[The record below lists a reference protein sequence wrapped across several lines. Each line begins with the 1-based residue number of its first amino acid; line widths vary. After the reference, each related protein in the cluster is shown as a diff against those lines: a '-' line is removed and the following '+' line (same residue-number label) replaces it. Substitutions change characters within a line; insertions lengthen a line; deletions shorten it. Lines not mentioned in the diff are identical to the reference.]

1 MRSKSVCWKKPQCG
15 QRTQKSKRAPASSVS
30 AFHIGPSSVVG
41 VEIFTTLRRVR
52 HVVVRFSAS
61 DSDDASFFGFLY
73 LSSSSRMRMR
83 MGLFPSRETEPDQP
97 R

>member
-1 MRSKSVCWKKPQCG
+1 MFASRVKA
-15 QRTQKSKRAPASSVS
+15 TQM
-30 AFHIGPSSVVG
+30 GPSSVVG
-41 VEIFTTLRRVR
+41 VEILKICRRER

-61 DSDDASFFGFLY
+61 ASDVASFFGFLY
-73 LSSSSRMRMR
+73 LSSSSSTSVR

>member
-1 MRSKSVCWKKPQCG
+1 MRSKSMCWKKPQCG
-15 QRTQKSKRAPASSVS
+15 QRTQKSKRAPASLVS
-30 AFHIGPSSVVG
+30 AFQIGPSSVVG

-52 HVVVRFSAS
+52 HVVARFSAS
-61 DSDDASFFGFLY
+61 DSDEASFFGFLY